1 MKILFINPPY
11 TNFEGMKESGGHLLP
26 LSFGY
31 LASCA
36 RKQIPGLEF
45 EVLDCETEGLDYQQI
60 EARVSKIKP
69 DLVGITCPTPA
80 MKHVYKICEIIKGIY
95 PNTPI
100 VAGGIHPTALPE
112 RTMIEGKKIDFIII
126 GEGEA
131 TFVELLRALKN
142 GQKELSNI
150 AGLCWRKENVITIN
164 QRRGLTKNLD
174 ELPFPARDIYNLKLY
189 YSAPTKKVSEESATP
204 IVTSRGCPFDCIH
217 CPSKIIFQGFVRYR
231 SADSVVAEIEECIN
245 KYNLRE
251 FNFYDDTFT
260 INKERVIEIC
270 NKIIEKK
277 LRIYWICMA
286 RVNTIDD
293 EVVEAMKQAG
303 CKKISFGL
311 ESGSQ
316 MILDLMRKKTT
327 VEQGKKAVEIVKK
340 HGLEIHAS
348 LMLGNVGETVQT
360 IKETINFAKSLDL
373 DNATFFITSPFPG
386 TDLYQIAQ
394 DLGHINQNTKWEAF
408 APLTVQQPI
417 LVQNNLTGEELIYW
431 QKKAFRQ
438 FYLRPKYVIK
448 KLRRL
453 RGIGG
458 IKSLF
463 EGIRIFSRILSR
475 REISK

>member
-1 MKILFINPPY
+1 M
-11 TNFEGMKESGGHLLP
+11 
-26 LSFGY
+26 
-31 LASCA
+31 
-36 RKQIPGLEF
+36 
-45 EVLDCETEGLDYQQI
+45 
-60 EARVSKIKP
+60 
-69 DLVGITCPTPA
+69 
-80 MKHVYKICEIIKGIY
+80 
-95 PNTPI
+95 
-100 VAGGIHPTALPE
+100 
-112 RTMIEGKKIDFIII
+112 
-126 GEGEA
+126 
-131 TFVELLRALKN
+131 
-142 GQKELSNI
+142 
-150 AGLCWRKENVITIN
+150 ITIN

-293 EVVEAMKQAG
+293 EVVETMKQAG

-311 ESGSQ
+311 ESGNQ
-316 MILDLMRKKTT
+316 RILDLMRKKTT

-360 IKETINFAKSLDL
+360 IKETINFAKTLDL

>member
-1 MKILFINPPY
+1 M
-11 TNFEGMKESGGHLLP
+11 
-26 LSFGY
+26 
-31 LASCA
+31 
-36 RKQIPGLEF
+36 
-45 EVLDCETEGLDYQQI
+45 
-60 EARVSKIKP
+60 
-69 DLVGITCPTPA
+69 
-80 MKHVYKICEIIKGIY
+80 
-95 PNTPI
+95 
-100 VAGGIHPTALPE
+100 
-112 RTMIEGKKIDFIII
+112 
-126 GEGEA
+126 
-131 TFVELLRALKN
+131 
-142 GQKELSNI
+142 
-150 AGLCWRKENVITIN
+150 
-164 QRRGLTKNLD
+164 
-174 ELPFPARDIYNLKLY
+174 
-189 YSAPTKKVSEESATP
+189 
-204 IVTSRGCPFDCIH
+204 
-217 CPSKIIFQGFVRYR
+217 
-231 SADSVVAEIEECIN
+231 VAEIEECIN

-277 LRIYWICMA
+277 LRVYWICMA

-293 EVVEAMKQAG
+293 EVVETMKQAG
-303 CKKISFGL
+303 CRKISFGL
-311 ESGSQ
+311 ESGNQ
-316 MILDLMRKKTT
+316 RILDLMRKKTT